1 MKRWFTITTNSTNNN
16 ALKSDD
22 LKLPSG
28 KTKNHKSGPLKM
40 NCYAYP
46 IIFDALKKNNKLY
59 LSICLY
65 DSVITIIK
73 NYDRILIK
81 KNGKKYV
88 YNKFNFNFYSNKPI
102 EKITIVHD
110 TYGNNYDNVFIK
122 KYVHAAVTIQEAW
135 KMYKYGRF
143 IF

>member
-1 MKRWFTITTNSTNNN
+1 
-16 ALKSDD
+16 
-22 LKLPSG
+22 
-28 KTKNHKSGPLKM
+28 M

-46 IIFDALKKNNKLY
+46 IIFDALKNNKKLY

-88 YNKFNFNFYSNKPI
+88 YNKLNFNFYSNKPI

-110 TYGNNYDNVFIK
+110 TYGNNYENVFIK